1 MSALLL
7 SITEFIGHLH
17 PVLVHLPIGILLLA
31 CLIIWQSRKD
41 KYAHLQPAIHLILL
55 IGMISAIVSCITG
68 YILSGTGDYEEGLV
82 GLHQWMGISVAA
94 ISILLYF
101 MRAKTFL
108 RWQSPLS
115 ILLMLL
121 LFVTGHLGGSLTHG
135 SDYLTEPLKNLSGDE
150 QTSILK
156 PKPIP
161 NIQEAVLYT
170 DVIQP
175 IMQNKCYSCHGT
187 TRQKGKLRMDQT
199 DLLMKGG
206 KDGVVIIP
214 GKAVESEL
222 IKRILLPREQD
233 HHMPPKEKTPLN
245 DKEKTL
251 LQWWVN
257 QGASFTK
264 RIKELSQPEK
274 MKPLLL
280 SLQNDT
286 TSKNEISD
294 VPSAPVEKAD
304 GLAIQKLKD
313 RGVVIMPVG
322 AGSNYLEG
330 NFITVNSINDSDIHL
345 LLPLRKQLVWL
356 KLESIQITD
365 SALVTIGKCTNLTRL
380 QLDHTTI
387 TDSGMNFLEH
397 LDSLQTLN
405 LVGTKVTAAG
415 VLKLKK
421 LIKLRSIYLYQSG
434 VNKNDWDQLKKAFPK
449 VYLDSGGYS
458 ITYLQTDT
466 MIVKPPKTSK

>member
-1 MSALLL
+1 MCAVLL

-31 CLIIWQSRKD
+31 CLLIWQTRKD
-41 KYAHLQPAIHLILL
+41 KYAQLQPAIHVILL
-55 IGMISAIVSCITG
+55 IGMVSAIASCITG
-68 YILSGTGDYEEGLV
+68 YILSGTGDYEEKLV

-94 ISILLYF
+94 ISVLLYYL
-101 MRAKTFL
+101 RAKDFL
-108 RWQSPLS
+108 RWQSPLA
-115 ILLMLL
+115 ILLLLL

-135 SDYLTEPLKNLSGDE
+135 SDYLTEPLKNLSGVE
-150 QTSILK
+150 VTAILK

-161 NIQEAVLYT
+161 NIQEAFLYT
-170 DVIQP
+170 DVVQP
-175 IMQNKCYSCHGT
+175 IMQNKCYSCHGAG
-187 TRQKGKLRMDQT
+187 RQKGKLRMDQT

-206 KDGVVIIP
+206 KDGVVIVP
-214 GKAVESEL
+214 GKSAESEL

-245 DKEKTL
+245 DKEITL
-251 LQWWVN
+251 LEWWVN

-264 RIKELSQPEK
+264 KIKELSQPEK

-286 TSKNEISD
+286 TNKNEISD

-313 RGVVIMPVG
+313 RGAVIMPVG

-356 KLESIQITD
+356 KLEANQITD
-365 SALVTIGKCTNLTRL
+365 SALVTIGQCTSLTRL

-387 TDSGMNFLEH
+387 TDSGMNYLKH

-415 VLKLKK
+415 VLN
-421 LIKLRSIYLYQSG
+421 LYQSG